1 MDLERM
7 LDKCRRG
14 QWSVDQLDWSVPPR
28 PMAPGEEM
36 IIVQYFTDMAGI
48 ERLAK
53 SLFEEQLRRAESQVL
68 AEIFTTFIVDEERHA
83 QAAERLAAH
92 YDVHRYKRYQLHPTL
107 LKFRP
112 VFVDAIRHISA
123 EFANVYITSGE
134 LLLDVALLRGLSDYV
149 DDHTC
154 RQAMR
159 LINRDESRH
168 IAMDYYMVGYYASAE
183 YQERARAHPPRS
195 ALEWARAS
203 AAFARVLYHAAP
215 FVREIFIQPLAMVDP
230 SNRHMREAFKRI
242 QLLGRKPEVGRRP
255 FARFL
260 RALQLGYDTPVV
272 GAVFGKVLTRIAGVP
287 GDALTRH
294 YDAEEAGRAARMSY
308 DDLAREALALKYT
321 RPMA

>member
-14 QWSVDQLDWSVPPR
+14 QWTVEQLDFGVPPR
-28 PMAPGEEM
+28 PMTRDEEM
-36 IIVQYFTDMAGI
+36 TIVQYFTDMAGI
-48 ERLAK
+48 ERLAGA
-53 SLFEEQLRRAESQVL
+53 LFEEQLRRAESPVL
-68 AEIFTTFIVDEERHA
+68 AEIFTTFIADEERHA
-83 QAAERLAAH
+83 QSAERLAAH
-92 YDVHRYKRYQLHPTL
+92 YDVHGYKRYQLHPTL
-107 LKFRP
+107 VKFRP
-112 VFVDAIRHISA
+112 VFIDAMRHISA
-123 EFANVYITSGE
+123 EFANVYITTGE

-149 DDHTC
+149 NDHAC
-154 RQAMR
+154 REAMR

-168 IAMDYYMVGYYASAE
+168 IAIDYYMVGYYASAE
-183 YQERARAHPPRS
+183 YQERARARPRRS
-195 ALEWARAS
+195 ARAWASAS

-260 RALQLGYDTPVV
+260 RALQLGYDAPVI
-272 GAVFGKVLTRIAGVP
+272 GAVFGQMFTRMAGVP

-294 YDAEEAGRAARMSY
+294 YDDDEARRAARMSY
-308 DDLAREALALKYT
+308 DDHARETLALKHAPPT
-321 RPMA
+321 A